1 MPSAP
6 PDEPS
11 PITIQINGLLSRD
24 ITARFCAIASL
35 IPRSSESIPG
45 YAPGG
50 SISVIT
56 GILKRSAISIRRIA
70 LR

>member
-1 MPSAP
+1 MARWSPTPMPSAP

-45 YAPGG
+45 YA
-50 SISVIT
+50 
-56 GILKRSAISIRRIA
+56 RACQSA
-70 LR
+70 